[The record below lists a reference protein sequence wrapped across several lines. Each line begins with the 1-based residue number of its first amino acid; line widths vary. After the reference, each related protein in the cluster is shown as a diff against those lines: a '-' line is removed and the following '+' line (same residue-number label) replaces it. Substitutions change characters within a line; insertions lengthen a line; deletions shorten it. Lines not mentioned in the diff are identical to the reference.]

1 MSENMPYFKELKKL
15 IYTYKLYNL
24 CVRFLYNFLY
34 LSQHMHIVLPN
45 ISLSLENLSATLS
58 YWTYNEIINQLY

>member
-1 MSENMPYFKELKKL
+1 MPYFKKLKKL

-24 CVRFLYNFLY
+24 Y
-34 LSQHMHIVLPN
+34 LSQHMHIILPN